1 MHRFTF
7 IFGLSLVAGM
17 FVLASCSDDTDAVV
31 VPVED
36 AGMDGSTDTDTDT
49 DTDADGDIGDPCQTS
64 ALQGNL
70 MLEGTCAATEGECTA
85 GVSPDDAQGS
95 CNSGLTCCLAEDACE
110 LGGSGMTNCQDTECE
125 GILPGFQGGCPDN
138 GWCCGDLGDQD
149 AGPGTQDA
157 GEDCVVDLLMGYAQF
172 GGTCQ
177 AEGSACE
184 GGYVTDSE
192 QGNCLASQNLH
203 CCIGTDQCVAGGG
216 GFLFCT
222 TDPCT
227 GYVNM
232 EVGCP
237 SGETC
242 CSTMK

>member
-7 IFGLSLVAGM
+7 IFGLSLMAGM
-17 FVLASCSDDTDAVV
+17 LVLASCGDDDKKV

-49 DTDADGDIGDPCQTS
+49 DADGDVGDPCQANAMDLVT
-64 ALQGNL
+64 
-70 MLEGTCAATEGECTA
+70 LEGICAASESECTA
-85 GVSPDDAQGS
+85 GTSPDNAQGD
-95 CNSGLTCCLAEDACE
+95 CNSGLTCCLTEDAC
-110 LGGSGMTNCQDTECE
+110 LLAGSGMTVCQDTECE
-125 GILPGFQGGCPDN
+125 GSLPGFQAGCPDN
-138 GWCCGDLGDQD
+138 GWCCVDLGDPD

-157 GEDCVVDLLMGYAQF
+157 GQNCMVDFLFDYAHF
-172 GGTCQ
+172 GGICQ
-177 AEGSACE
+177 AAASACE
-184 GGYVTDSE
+184 GGYVPGNE
-192 QGNCLASQNLH
+192 QGNCLASLNLE

-216 GFLFCT
+216 GILFCT
-222 TDPCT
+222 TDPCS
-227 GYVNM
+227 GSWGE